1 MKILIIVVAVA
12 VVAVAGVLLY
22 ATTQPDQFRVARSA
36 TIKAPPEAILPLLV
50 DFRRWQWSPYEHKD
64 PSMARSYG
72 GPAIGVGAT
81 YAWDG
86 NRNIGKGAMEIT
98 EVSPTTV
105 TIKLDFEKPMA
116 AHNIAEFTLLPN
128 GSATEVTWTMY
139 GPTPFIGKV
148 MHVFFD
154 MDRMVG
160 DDFAAGL
167 ANLKAIAE
175 TSQGPNSG
183 SQS

>member
-1 MKILIIVVAVA
+1 MKILIIVVAVMA
-12 VVAVAGVLLY
+12 VAVAGVLLY

-72 GPAIGVGAT
+72 GPATGIGAT
-81 YAWDG
+81 YAWEG

-98 EVSPTTV
+98 EVSPSKV
-105 TIKLDFEKPMA
+105 TIKLDFEKPMT
-116 AHNIAEFTLLPN
+116 AHNVAEFALAPN
-128 GSATEVTWTMY
+128 GAGTEVTWTMS

-148 MHVFFD
+148 MHVFFN

-167 ANLKAIAE
+167 ASLKTLAE
-175 TSQGPNSG
+175 QTQGSR
-183 SQS
+183 S